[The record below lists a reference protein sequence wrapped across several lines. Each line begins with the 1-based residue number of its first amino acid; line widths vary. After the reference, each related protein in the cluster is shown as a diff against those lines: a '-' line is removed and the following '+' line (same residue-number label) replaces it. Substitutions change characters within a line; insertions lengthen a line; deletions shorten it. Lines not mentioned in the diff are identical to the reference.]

1 MRFCIKKTHKFVVFI
16 IYNKALFLYRVLS
29 IIFIVITQI
38 FVKRKNMNK
47 SKELGIIGEDIAC
60 HYLIK
65 KGYHILQRNMKNRIG
80 EIDVVAQKDDLII
93 FVEVKTRQS
102 LDYGLP
108 LEAINAKKQHKIRNA
123 AISYL
128 KYKGLL
134 DKVNVRFDCIS
145 IISQYDSYKID
156 YLENIF

>member
-1 MRFCIKKTHKFVVFI
+1 
-16 IYNKALFLYRVLS
+16 
-29 IIFIVITQI
+29 
-38 FVKRKNMNK
+38 MNK

-108 LEAINAKKQHKIRNA
+108 LEAINAKKQHKIRNT

-156 YLENIF
+156 HLENIF